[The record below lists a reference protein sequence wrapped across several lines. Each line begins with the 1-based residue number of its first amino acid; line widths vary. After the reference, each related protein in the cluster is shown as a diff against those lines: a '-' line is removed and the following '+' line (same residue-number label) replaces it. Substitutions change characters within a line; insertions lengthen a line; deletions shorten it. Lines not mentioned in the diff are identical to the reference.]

1 VIQVAIV
8 SRLEDFLKKNKAHYK
23 TVAHPEVYTAQEMA
37 AVIHVPGK
45 ELAKV
50 VMVKGKE
57 KFFMAVL
64 PASWMV
70 NFKKLKKALNEKDLK
85 LATEEEFKELFPDCE
100 PGAEPPF
107 GNLYEIDTVVDSSLI
122 SSEHIVF
129 NGGNHHEAV
138 EMDYKAYADLV
149 KPKVAEFASQVR

>member
-8 SRLEDFLKKNKAHYK
+8 ARLEEFLKKSKVPYK
-23 TVAHPEVYTAQEMA
+23 TVAHPEAYTAQETA
-37 AVIHVPGK
+37 ALIHVPGK

-50 VMVKGKE
+50 VMVKAKE
-57 KFFMAVL
+57 KFFMTVL

-70 NFKKLKKALNEKDLK
+70 NFKKLREVLGEKGLK
-85 LATEEEFKELFPDCE
+85 LADEDEFKALFPDCE

-107 GNLYEIDTVVDSSLI
+107 GNLYDIDTIVDSSLAEN
-122 SSEHIVF
+122 EHIYF

-138 EMDYKAYADLV
+138 EMDYKQYADLV
-149 KPKVAEFASQVR
+149 KPKVAEFASRVR

>member
-1 VIQVAIV
+1 MAIV
-8 SRLEDFLKKNKAHYK
+8 SRLEDFLKENSARYK

-37 AVIHVPGK
+37 ALVHVPGK

-70 NFKKLKKALNEKDLK
+70 NFKRLKEVLHEKDLK
-85 LATEEEFKELFPDCE
+85 LATEDEFKELFPDCE

-107 GNLYEIDTVVDSSLI
+107 GDLYDLDTIVDSSL
-122 SSEHIVF
+122 STSEHIVF
-129 NGGNHHEAV
+129 NAGNHHEAV
-138 EMDYKAYADLV
+138 EMDYKEYAGLV
-149 KPKVAEFASQVR
+149 KPRVAEFASLVR